1 MPFFA
6 SLGLYYTSHCVKF
19 GIVIWHCPSSINP
32 PCRAND
38 GSVAAFQALVWLIT
52 ASLYHISPLPP
63 PKARQYL
70 SPHTR
75 NWSTGT
81 FQRKWRGMLMVQVNL
96 SKRRRYIIAYF
107 SNMTTLSLNTAWSWP
122 GPRRGYYRSR
132 ILTDSHCL
140 APGLNHH
147 GMPRQSSTVRP
158 TYMYLFRA
166 EGSYLHTQKCSRYIS
181 TTTPAMLING
191 CTPD

>member
-1 MPFFA
+1 MQGQWWVCA
-6 SLGLYYTSHCVKF
+6 SLPGTCLANYSQPVPY
-19 GIVIWHCPSSINP
+19 IP
-32 PCRAND
+32 PP
-38 GSVAAFQALVWLIT
+38 
-52 ASLYHISPLPP
+52 PLPKP
-63 PKARQYL
+63 GSIYL
-70 SPHTR
+70 RIPEIGQLA
-75 NWSTGT
+75 GT